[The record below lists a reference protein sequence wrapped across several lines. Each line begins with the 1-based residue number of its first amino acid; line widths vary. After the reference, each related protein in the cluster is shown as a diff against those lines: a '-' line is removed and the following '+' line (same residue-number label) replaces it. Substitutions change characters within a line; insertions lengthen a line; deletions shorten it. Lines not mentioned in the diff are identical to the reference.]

1 VRVLFFQGLFV
12 ESHLLR
18 FKFVSLF
25 DVCDFVN
32 FNTLLEYQDM

>member
-1 VRVLFFQGLFV
+1 M
-12 ESHLLR
+12 ESHLQCL
-18 FKFVSLF
+18 KFVSLF

>member
-1 VRVLFFQGLFV
+1 VG
-12 ESHLLR
+12 SHLLC